1 MSSLQRVC
9 EDHRMVEIVLVHGL
23 RDRRE
28 DFSMLVEPL
37 ARFGQVSSPDAPG
50 HVGPLDHPF
59 CMIEWLEDVEQ
70 HISRTTEPPI
80 LFGLSAGGHIAM
92 AAAARAPQSV
102 RAVVACDTPMVL
114 PRERLLSDEIQ
125 AILREDERE
134 ELVHYL
140 IRGDLDTYFEGF
152 PEDAVDPRINC
163 PVLLVGGDESMGAVL
178 TRRDI
183 ERALSVLP
191 NAQGV
196 VLKDVGHHLGIHT
209 NSDTLMTAVAPFL
222 THHAQPTTT

>member
-80 LFGLSAGGHIAM
+80 LFGLSAGGHIAGLRWTRPTADM
-92 AAAARAPQSV
+92 HVDLGSFVGPFVS
-102 RAVVACDTPMVL
+102 CGSHS
-114 PRERLLSDEIQ
+114 PR
-125 AILREDERE
+125 
-134 ELVHYL
+134 
-140 IRGDLDTYFEGF
+140 
-152 PEDAVDPRINC
+152 
-163 PVLLVGGDESMGAVL
+163 
-178 TRRDI
+178 
-183 ERALSVLP
+183 
-191 NAQGV
+191 
-196 VLKDVGHHLGIHT
+196 
-209 NSDTLMTAVAPFL
+209 
-222 THHAQPTTT
+222 